1 MLLYRISP
9 TFYADDLTGTGGLFR
24 SGRWH
29 TVGTRI
35 IYTSEHVSL
44 TMLETLANWTRLPED
59 VSIVTLE
66 IPDSASVYTVESNLL
81 PNDWNVTPAPY
92 TLAAF
97 TEKWIEKR
105 QDWLMRVPSI
115 HSPTEFNYL
124 LNPLHPEHKTLRVVS
139 IESIIFDPRLK

>member
-1 MLLYRISP
+1 MLLYRIAP
-9 TFYADDLTGTGGLFR
+9 TLYADDLSGTGGLYR

-44 TMLETLANWTRLPED
+44 TMLETLANWTRLPEG
-59 VSIVTLE
+59 VSLVTLE
-66 IPDSASVYTVESNLL
+66 IPDSASVRNLERNTF
-81 PNDWNVTPAPY
+81 PNDWNLTPAPFHLSEI
-92 TLAAF
+92 TD
-97 TEKWIEKR
+97 EWIKKR
-105 QDWLMRVPSI
+105 QHWLMRVPSI

-124 LNPLHPEHKTLRVVS
+124 LNPLHPEHKTLKVVS